1 MFCFTQFFFYDKIT
15 DIRESMKILSRIL
28 AICLCSAPLI
38 DNAAWGVVASTSG
51 HNLTAFNP
59 STANNNQWAT
69 ASNGR
74 QEVAP
79 TAKADFGNCN
89 SVVLRCAQPKCA
101 NGGCVDLNIATGIV
115 AGCVQTN
122 KACIQYGNEL
132 VSYMAAQLVASST
145 AKANAQNAEAAQN
158 AAATQSA
165 QTQQQ
170 MQQMQQQMQ
179 SQLAQMQQQNMQTQ
193 QQLQQALQQ
202 QQEQNALMM
211 QNMQAAANA
220 AADAAANANASV
232 NAANASISQVT
243 ADMSTGVG
251 QTTGSGLTGY
261 QMDAVDRS
269 ASIKALERQE
279 IGNQVMAEMKDADLA
294 LKKVKTAMNNSF
306 EYAGCDSHG
315 NSCTGPKRIKKW
327 RELAMDFV
335 DPYDEVV
342 DKLYDAIETAM
353 FVGGIDLSNIYMM
366 LGDSCE
372 KWGEFMCE
380 PGSIEYRNKDKNGK
394 EQNGV
399 PYSCGSVFAT
409 CKTNCD
415 NEYTNGTTSKGNVD
429 VWSACR
435 EKCFF
440 VSGACNQCRQLKVLT
455 DRSDVYNRWTQSDP
469 TDTTS
474 NTTVVAC
481 MDNVMSDNKL
491 FSRRNKR
498 RKGNDVVDLEDI
510 STWLSQTE
518 SVTSK
523 SITDKEYLNYCNVKL
538 GSDGVEVLQTAVAA
552 RAINKDKYPL
562 CVKELGKTD
571 KVYASND
578 NECPFINPIYAICDT
593 HAYNNGQSNPSSKAS
608 ERDEVKEVIGL
619 KVTVLSQ
626 QLYKQYEYLAA
637 TLRRLQTQLK
647 KSVFS
652 ANLEAAGLG
661 SGDDSSSGT
670 MDEDRTIYLPGAE
683 NCWNASSPDKAY
695 DCMINNI
702 NLIKSNVNTNA
713 QKAGKQLAQTVAV
726 ARQWDIDP
734 CKDKRD
740 KDNNKCPT
748 NAPCSKYQDNNYA
761 SAKKEITEC
770 ANNLQ
775 VAVVR
780 EKSKA
785 ESDKNRYQRDRW

>member
-1 MFCFTQFFFYDKIT
+1 
-15 DIRESMKILSRIL
+15 MKILSRIL

-51 HNLTAFNP
+51 HNLTAYSP
-59 STANNNQWAT
+59 SNANNNQWAT

-74 QEVAP
+74 QEAAP

-89 SVVLRCAQPKCA
+89 SVISRCAQPKCA
-101 NGGCVDLNIATGIV
+101 NGGCVDLNVATSIV

-122 KACIQYGNEL
+122 KTCAQYGNEL

-145 AKANAQNAEAAQN
+145 AKTNAQN
-158 AAATQSA
+158 AAAAQNASA

-179 SQLAQMQQQNMQTQ
+179 SQLAQMQSQMQQQNAQMQQQNMQTQ

-202 QQEQNALMM
+202 QQEQNAMMM
-211 QNMQAAANA
+211 QQMQSAANA
-220 AADAAANANASV
+220 AADAAANASASV
-232 NAANASISQVT
+232 YAANASISQVT
-243 ADMSTGVG
+243 SDMSTGVG

-261 QMDAVDRS
+261 QMDAVERN

-279 IGNQVMAEMKDADLA
+279 IGNQVMSEMKDADLA

-315 NSCTGPKRIKKW
+315 NSCAGPKRIKKW
-327 RELAMDFV
+327 RELAIDFV

-353 FVGGIDLSNIYMM
+353 FVCGIDLSNIYMM

-380 PGSIEYRNKDKNGK
+380 PGSIEYRNKNDKDTNDK
-394 EQNGV
+394 TQNGV
-399 PYSCGSVFAT
+399 PYSCDSAFT
-409 CKTNCD
+409 ECKTNCD
-415 NEYTNGTTSKGNVD
+415 KDYKDGNNKENME
-429 VWSACR
+429 VWNNCR
-435 EKCFF
+435 DGCFK
-440 VSGACNQCRQLKVLT
+440 VPGVCHQCRQLKVLT

-498 RKGNDVVDLEDI
+498 RKGSDVVDVEDLT
-510 STWLSQTE
+510 TWISQTE

-523 SITDKEYLNYCNVKL
+523 NTSNKEFLDYCNVNKNGNGL
-538 GSDGVEVLQTAVAA
+538 TVLQTAVAA
-552 RAINKDKYPL
+552 RAIDKTGYPL
-562 CVKELGKTD
+562 CVAKLGGTD
-571 KVYASND
+571 KSNND
-578 NECPFINPIYAICDT
+578 ECPFINPIYAICDT
-593 HAYNNGQSNPSSKAS
+593 HVYNNGGDTPSDTSSKR
-608 ERDEVKEVIGL
+608 EEVKEVIGL

-652 ANLEAAGLG
+652 ANLEAAGIG
-661 SGDDSSSGT
+661 SDNGSSGGA
-670 MDEDRTIYLPGAE
+670 MDEDKTIYLPGAE

-713 QKAGKQLAQTVAV
+713 QKAAKQLAQTVAV

-740 KDNNKCPT
+740 KDSNKCPT
-748 NAPCSKYQDNNYA
+748 NAPCSKYQDNNSV

-780 EKSKA
+780 EKSRA
-785 ESDKNRYQRDRW
+785 DNDKNKYTRDRW